1 MAKKRKG
8 IFEADRRMELRLRL
22 AAKKAVEPAFAGGSR
37 CLSIDAP
44 EKIVLDRIIN
54 RVRKL

>member
-8 IFEADRRMELRLRL
+8 VFEADRRMELRLRL
-22 AAKKAVEPAFAGGSR
+22 AAKKAIEPAFAGGPSS
-37 CLSIDAP
+37 LSIDAP
-44 EKIVLDRIIN
+44 EKVVLDRIIN